1 MNALQIP
8 IPRRSFLHGLTALA
22 AAGFMPTALAKAVAD
37 AIDDFGTT
45 SGPPASSTVA
55 TVARCASL
63 RRQARSFALKLT
75 TPSRTAAIRARSVPA

>member
-37 AIDDFGTT
+37 AIDDFG
-45 SGPPASSTVA
+45 P
-55 TVARCASL
+55 
-63 RRQARSFALKLT
+63 
-75 TPSRTAAIRARSVPA
+75 

>member
-37 AIDDFGTT
+37 AIDDFGNYTW
-45 SGPPASSTVA
+45 PPASSTAVTA
-55 TVARCASL
+55 ARCAYI
-63 RRQARSFALKLT
+63 RRPARSFALKPT
-75 TPSRTAAIRARSVPA
+75 IPSRTAAIRVRSALA